1 MVGVNCLNSRSLCQG
16 NVSFCTNPSIYPR
29 EAAKL
34 ALENLKGQHA
44 ILRMMDSRLIFPGQS
59 VSIAD
64 GFERPEGRLTQFHN
78 EFKWESH
85 LETRICPSDVHFITP
100 KRAMNN
106 RKVCK
111 FSNIFHPLNV
121 ILSRTTVPCRNT
133 SSYLMVEILTR
144 QDSSRQ

>member
-34 ALENLKGQHA
+34 ALENLKGQRA
-44 ILRMMDSRLIFPGQS
+44 ILRMMDSQLIFPGQS

-64 GFERPEGRLTQFHN
+64 GFERPEGRLTQLHD

-111 FSNIFHPLNV
+111 FSNIFHPL
-121 ILSRTTVPCRNT
+121 ILFFLQPLYTTGIQVHT
-133 SSYLMVEILTR
+133 
-144 QDSSRQ
+144 

>member
-34 ALENLKGQHA
+34 ALDNLKGQHT
-44 ILRMMDSRLIFPGQS
+44 ILIMMDSQLILPRQA

-64 GFERPEGRLTQFHN
+64 GFERPEGRLAQFHN
-78 EFKWESH
+78 EFEWESH

-121 ILSRTTVPCRNT
+121 ILSQTTVHCRNT
-133 SSYLMVEILTR
+133 SSYLMVEMLTR